1 MNEMKKMSPATAIET
16 EIIEQVIEKPTEK
29 KTAAV
34 WMKDADALKA
44 LTEKNSALKI
54 LVCGMTVIAK
64 ATVDKKTQTKN
75 TRVTEVDLNLDLNSI
90 KNNRKKIIDH
100 DGNGLKSIC
109 ELFGIPAT
117 DTDID
122 MGMKALDRQF
132 KLSRSGMYGVLTRNQ
147 VITLDAIYQVVWRI
161 ANKDFSFVVYNHKQ
175 NKKEKE
181 EGKMPAIE
189 SKILIKPKKTT
200 AKKVEG

>member
-1 MNEMKKMSPATAIET
+1 MNEMKKMNPATAIET

-29 KTAAV
+29 KTVTV
-34 WMKDADALKA
+34 WLKDADALKA
-44 LTEKNSALKI
+44 LAEKNSALKI
-54 LVCGMTVIAK
+54 LVCGMTVTAK
-64 ATVDKKTQTKN
+64 ATVDGKTQTKN
-75 TRVTEVDLNLDLNSI
+75 VRVTETDLNLDLNSI

-100 DGNGLKSIC
+100 DGNGLKDICDMFGVKADEASI
-109 ELFGIPAT
+109 EL
-117 DTDID
+117 
-122 MGMKALDRQF
+122 GMKALDRQF

-147 VITLDAIYQVVWRI
+147 MVTLDAIYQVVWRI